1 MYTSLQERLVH
12 LHHCRGI
19 GWKSI
24 ARLLQI
30 DSSLS
35 SIFTLSYDSLSAYL
49 SITKEQSLLFF
60 QDLHSISIQSMI
72 KTYKEKNIHTVT
84 IFDKEY
90 PWYLKHIYEPP
101 WVLYAKGNIE
111 LLSSE
116 KMMSIVG
123 TRKPTNEGIQVVQRL
138 VPPLVKKGWIIVS
151 GLASGIDTAAH
162 RTAIEHKGKTIAVIA
177 GGVEHIY
184 PKANRKLAKQM
195 MNDQLIISE
204 YPPSTKPQK
213 WQFPMRNR
221 IISGLSLGTVVIQAR
236 ERSGSLITADMAL
249 EQGREVFAVPGSI
262 FSEQSN
268 GTNRLI
274 QQGAKLICCAEDILN
289 EFSHLFYKMNDI

>member
-1 MYTSLQERLVH
+1 MYSSLRERLIH

-24 ARLLQI
+24 ARLLQL
-30 DSSLS
+30 DPSLS
-35 SIFTLSYDSLSAYL
+35 TIFEFPYDTLSANIPL
-49 SITKEQSLLFF
+49 TKEQSLLFF

-72 KTYKEKNIHTVT
+72 KTYKEKNIHIVT

-90 PWYLKHIYEPP
+90 PYLLKHIYEPP

-111 LLSSE
+111 LLSMP
-116 KMMSIVG
+116 KKISIVG
-123 TRKPTNEGIQVVQRL
+123 TRAPTMDGLKAVQTL
-138 VPPLVKKGWIIVS
+138 VPPLVRENWIIIS
-151 GLASGIDTAAH
+151 GLAVGIDAEAH
-162 RTAIEHKGKTIAVIA
+162 RTAMRHKGRTIAVIA

-184 PKANRKLAKQM
+184 PKANQSLANEIIKKH
-195 MNDQLIISE
+195 LIISE
-204 YPPSTKPQK
+204 YPPHVKPQK

-221 IISGLSLGTVVIQAR
+221 IISGLSLGTVIIQAS
-236 ERSGSLITADMAL
+236 ERSGSLITASMAL

-262 FSEQSN
+262 FLEQSR

-274 QQGAKLICCAEDILN
+274 QQGAKLVLCSNDIMD
-289 EFSHLFYKMNDI
+289 EFAHLFPKIK